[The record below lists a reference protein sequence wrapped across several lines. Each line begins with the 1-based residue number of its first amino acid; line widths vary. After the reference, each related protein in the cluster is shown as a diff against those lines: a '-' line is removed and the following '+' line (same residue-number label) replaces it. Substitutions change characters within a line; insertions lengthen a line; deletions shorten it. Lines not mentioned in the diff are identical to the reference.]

1 MPGEYK
7 DNAELS
13 SEISASGAGAVLL
26 TVQLIVHN
34 VRKYAIISIGS
45 FINKS
50 RDDITELSTS

>member
-26 TVQLIVHN
+26 TVQVIVHN
-34 VRKYAIISIGS
+34 VRKYAI
-45 FINKS
+45 
-50 RDDITELSTS
+50 